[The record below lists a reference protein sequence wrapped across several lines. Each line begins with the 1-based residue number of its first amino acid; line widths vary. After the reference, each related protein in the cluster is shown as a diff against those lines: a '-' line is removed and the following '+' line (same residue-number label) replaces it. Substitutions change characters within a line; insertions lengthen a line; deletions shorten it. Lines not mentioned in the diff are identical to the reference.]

1 MAKNTGSGERTAIR
15 WLRDGVKSNY
25 VKGPECECC
34 GSNEDLELHHPHTF
48 SLVFEE
54 YCKKTGLTVEGKD
67 EVLAMRDEFYK
78 AHWNELVVDVL
89 TLCSTHHKL
98 LHKIYGSQPAL
109 STASKQREWVERLK
123 GKLSGRMSV
132 QTTTEGGTGF
142 SRFKTKLDGSFS
154 DHVLRS

>member
-1 MAKNTGSGERTAIR
+1 MAKNTGEFNRSFIR
-15 WLRDGVKSNY
+15 ILRDGVKSNY
-25 VKGPECECC
+25 VKLDECECC
-34 GSNEDLELHHPHTF
+34 GSTEDLELHHPHTF

-54 YCKKTGLTVEGKD
+54 YCKKVGLTVESS
-67 EVLAMRDEFYK
+67 EQVLAMRDEFYK
-78 AHWNELVVDVL
+78 ANWNELVLDVL
-89 TLCSTHHKL
+89 TLCNTHHKL
-98 LHKIYGSQPAL
+98 LHQIYGSKPSL
-109 STASKQREWVERLK
+109 STASKQRVWVERLK